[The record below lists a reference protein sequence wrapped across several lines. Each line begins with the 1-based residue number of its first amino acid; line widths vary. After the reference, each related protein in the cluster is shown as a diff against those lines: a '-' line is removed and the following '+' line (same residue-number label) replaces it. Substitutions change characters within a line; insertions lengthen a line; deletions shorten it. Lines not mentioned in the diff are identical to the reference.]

1 MDITKFTE
9 KLNKIDNK
17 FYTIEEEVFPVN
29 GVYEADLEHD
39 NVDVNTIYVYTGSML
54 TGTKI
59 NTYTVSTP
67 SLTPW
72 RRHIKIYSTEPKL
85 YITYETVGD
94 IVEADDINDLQD
106 VIGGTQTAINEE
118 INRATN
124 AEKVLQ
130 DNIDAEVTR
139 ATTREDNLKVSI
151 NAETTRA
158 TKAEQALQTTIDTN
172 KPIWDDKYTKAEVDN
187 KMNLLTI
194 NMTWKDAVD
203 TYDDIATTYPT
214 AQDGWTVFIKDTGFT
229 YRYNDGAWVQ
239 ISTYN
244 LPLATASNDGRM
256 SKEDKSFLDTVKSLW
271 TSITTHISDAVKHI
285 TSAERT
291 LWNTVSNKLDKS
303 GGTMTGTL
311 NVNNAG
317 ELRKT
322 TGSRNGVIL
331 AGDEEIVIRGG
342 HTGGTDLLLTDT
354 EFSYGGNTIYHAKN
368 LTKVSQLNNDAGYIT
383 QADVDT
389 SISPFY
395 VATESSP
402 NVYKVTTGESLSSLK
417 DGYSVRVAIPTN
429 ATGNISITIDSIT
442 VPVTLS
448 DGSTITDFK
457 AGGVY
462 NLTYYNG
469 NFICASGGKS
479 LDTVTFTSDK
489 LLTGYTA
496 NDSDGKAINGTMPN
510 NGSPM
515 ITLNCGGTYNLSAGY
530 YGGGTISANSL
541 ASQTSATATAD
552 KIVSGETAYVNGNK
566 VTGTIPNKGAITAGN
581 SIYVNN
587 DVNSIYCRFPQGAYL
602 TNATSGYPEIS
613 YTFSYLANL
622 LGFTADKIV
631 AGNTILGMTGT
642 AIQSTTTT
650 LTFTDSSLI
659 QTVTDGSGLRFTID
673 LSSYLSGVSN
683 YILECSGTCYA
694 YSTSTVA
701 SYAVVTPYSSFI
713 KYQDSYEGNVFKQE
727 APDTKNIVFY
737 RRTNKSYSCSSI
749 NFTVRIIKF

>member
-39 NVDVNTIYVYTGSML
+39 NVDVNTIYIYTGSML

-172 KPIWDDKYTKAEVDN
+172 KPIWDDKYTKAEIDN
-187 KMNLLTI
+187 KI
-194 NMTWKDAVD
+194 SQVVSNMDWKESVA
-203 TYDDIATTYPT
+203 TYADIAKTYPNP
-214 AQDGWTVFIKDTGFT
+214 QDGWTVNVKDTDIT
-229 YRYNDGAWVQ
+229 YRWDGSKWIE
-239 ISTYN
+239 ISAN
-244 LPLATASNDGRM
+244 AIPLATASNDGKM
-256 SKEDKSFLDTVKSLW
+256 SKEDKSFLDTVKNLW
-271 TSITTHISDAVKHI
+271 TSITTHISDTVKHI

-303 GGTMTGTL
+303 GGTVTGTL

-331 AGDEEIVIRGG
+331 AGDKEIVIRGG

-417 DGYSVRVAIPTN
+417 DGYSVRVAIPTD
-429 ATGNISITIDSIT
+429 ATGSVSVT
-442 VPVTLS
+442 VDNVTAPVKQA
-448 DGSTITDFK
+448 DGSAITDFK
-457 AGGVY
+457 TGGVY

-469 NFICASGGKS
+469 NFILASGGKKI
-479 LDTVTFTSDK
+479 DAVTFTSDK

-496 NDSDGKAINGTMPN
+496 NDSDGNVINGSMPN
-510 NGSPM
+510 NGSPTA
-515 ITLNCGGTYNLSAGY
+515 TLDCGGTYNIQEGY
-530 YGGGTISANSL
+530 YSGGTITANSL
-541 ASQTSATATAD
+541 ASQTADATAGALQ
-552 KIVSGETAYVNGNK
+552 IVPPYTAYVNGQK
-566 VTGTIPNKGAITAGN
+566 VTGTMNVMPVDTTSNDGVYGQANANNFAYGVYSKNDTNPYVYLGIP
-581 SIYVNN
+581 
-587 DVNSIYCRFPQGAYL
+587 QW
-602 TNATSGYPEIS
+602 S
-613 YTFSYLANL
+613 YTTKNSWVRYPASSLASNIGL
-622 LGFTADKIV
+622 TADKLL
-631 AGNTILGMTGT
+631 AGNTILGVTGT
-642 AIQSTTTT
+642 AGGKQFYYLKSTYAENSSITLPFNAEVINITIEDMLYVWKRGVALSADVRFHRADGTSSSYHTYQYSTTNIVKINST
-650 LTFTDSSLI
+650 LAKTYTYEIF
-659 QTVTDGSGLRFTID
+659 
-673 LSSYLSGVSN
+673 
-683 YILECSGTCYA
+683 A
-694 YSTSTVA
+694 YSV
-701 SYAVVTPYSSFI
+701 
-713 KYQDSYEGNVFKQE
+713 
-727 APDTKNIVFY
+727 
-737 RRTNKSYSCSSI
+737 
-749 NFTVRIIKF
+749 

>member
-39 NVDVNTIYVYTGSML
+39 NINVNTIYIYTGSML

-139 ATTREDNLKVSI
+139 AT
-151 NAETTRA
+151 
-158 TKAEQALQTTIDTN
+158 KAEQALQTTIDTN
-172 KPIWDDKYTKAEVDN
+172 KPIWEDKYTKAEIDN

-291 LWNTVSNKLDKS
+291 LWNTVKDKADKIHTHEIADITDMPTKLSEFTNDTGYVKS
-303 GGTMTGTL
+303 SDI
-311 NVNNAG
+311 NA
-317 ELRKT
+317 T
-322 TGSRNGVIL
+322 
-331 AGDEEIVIRGG
+331 
-342 HTGGTDLLLTDT
+342 
-354 EFSYGGNTIYHAKN
+354 
-368 LTKVSQLNNDAGYIT
+368 
-383 QADVDT
+383 
-389 SISPFY
+389 PFY
-395 VATESSP
+395 EATELSANS
-402 NVYKVTTGESLSSLK
+402 YKVVTGFSRAS
-417 DGYSVRVAIPTN
+417 
-429 ATGNISITIDSIT
+429 
-442 VPVTLS
+442 LS
-448 DGSTITDFK
+448 DGYNLRVSIPTDATGATSLTVDSVTAPIKLSDGADVTDFK

-469 NFICASGGKS
+469 NFICASAGGGSAKV
-479 LDTVTFTSDK
+479 DTVNFTSDK

-496 NDSDGKAINGTMPN
+496 NGSDGKAIEGTMVN
-510 NGSPM
+510 NGAPTS
-515 ITLNCGGTYNLSAGY
+515 TLSCGGSYKLSEGY
-530 YGGGTISANSL
+530 YSGGTITANSL
-541 ASQTSATATAD
+541 ASQTADATAGADKILSGQTAYVNGTKITGTMPNKGWRYPAVSGICDGESNYCLRIEDGWYGGRTYEDGDTPTAHAECYLPLTKVAPSLGIFAD
-552 KIVSGETAYVNGNK
+552 KIVSGYTIAG
-566 VTGTIPNKGAITAGN
+566 VTGTAQSGKQFYYLKSTYAENSSITLPFNAEV
-581 SIYVNN
+581 ITITIEDMLYVWKRGVALSA
-587 DVNSIYCRFPQGAYL
+587 DVRFHRANG
-602 TNATSGYPEIS
+602 TSSS
-613 YTFSYLANL
+613 YHTY
-622 LGFTADKIV
+622 
-631 AGNTILGMTGT
+631 
-642 AIQSTTTT
+642 QYSTTNIVKINST
-650 LTFTDSSLI
+650 LAKTYTYEIF
-659 QTVTDGSGLRFTID
+659 
-673 LSSYLSGVSN
+673 
-683 YILECSGTCYA
+683 A
-694 YSTSTVA
+694 YSV
-701 SYAVVTPYSSFI
+701 
-713 KYQDSYEGNVFKQE
+713 
-727 APDTKNIVFY
+727 
-737 RRTNKSYSCSSI
+737 
-749 NFTVRIIKF
+749 